1 MKALVIFSDAG
12 VHWAAPML
20 KQGFRHVAVAVLN
33 EGYWIGI
40 DPVMGVP
47 DIRVIAGQDADLAGH
62 YRAEGFTV
70 IETWTRKNDGLF
82 PLALANCVGAV
93 KAILGI
99 NAPLIWT
106 PLQLHRHM
114 TKGQPA

>member
-47 DIRVIAGQDADLAGH
+47 DIRVIAGPDHDLAGQ
-62 YRAEGFTV
+62 YRDEGFTV
-70 IETWTRKNDGLF
+70 VETNIRNNAGPF
-82 PLALANCVGAV
+82 PFALANCVGAV
-93 KAILGI
+93 KAVLGI

-106 PLQLHRHM
+106 PLQLYRHL
-114 TKGQPA
+114 TKGQSA

>member
-33 EGYWIGI
+33 GGYWIGI
-40 DPVMGVP
+40 DPVMGTP
-47 DIRVIAGQDADLAGH
+47 DIRVIAGPNHDLAGQ
-62 YRAEGFTV
+62 YRDEGFTV
-70 IETWTRKNDGLF
+70 VETSVRKGNDLF

-99 NAPLIWT
+99 NAPFIIT
-106 PLQLHRHM
+106 PFQLHRHL
-114 TKGQPA
+114 TKGHIA